1 MIRWA
6 VGRFACRGNHETETK
21 ENMMQAILIHGWG
34 GTPSTWDNVPFPADW
49 TLHRY
54 TLPGH
59 GERFNVEGWTIPQA
73 GEDLA
78 AFVRDV
84 RERHCNVEE
93 GANGGSGREPVVL
106 IAHSMGGQLSAW
118 VNANHP
124 ELIDGEVVIDP
135 AYNGTDTPEDIASM
149 QGTLAELRAD
159 ALGTMHEFVQG
170 AKSPYLSDGAFDNIV
185 ADIDRTNPVA
195 LADYYSSEYLE
206 KGSFGLMSHVREVTA
221 RRSKPVLGFYT
232 IEARA
237 KAEHACDPKGLP
249 VATHVWTGGHGHFMH
264 LEEPRR
270 FADETADWVDEIV
283 V

>member
-1 MIRWA
+1 
-6 VGRFACRGNHETETK
+6 
-21 ENMMQAILIHGWG
+21 MQAILIHGWG
-34 GTPSTWDNVPFPADW
+34 GSPSTWDSVPFPADW
-49 TLHRY
+49 MLHRY

-84 RERHCNVEE
+84 RGRHCNVEE
-93 GANGGSGREPVVL
+93 AADGSDGSGREPVVL

-118 VNANHP
+118 ANANHP

-135 AYNGTDTPEDIASM
+135 AYNGTDAVEDLVSM
-149 QGTLAELRAD
+149 RATLAALRAD
-159 ALGTMHEFVQG
+159 ARGTMREFVQG
-170 AKSPYLSDGAFDNIV
+170 ARSQYLPDKDFEAV
-185 ADIDRTNPVA
+185 LADIDRTNPKA

-206 KGSFGLMSHVREVTA
+206 AGSFGLMSHVCEVTG

-232 IEARA
+232 SPARA
-237 KAEHACDPKGLP
+237 KAEHACNPKGMP

-264 LEEPRR
+264 LEDPRR
-270 FADETADWVDEIV
+270 FADETADWVDAIV